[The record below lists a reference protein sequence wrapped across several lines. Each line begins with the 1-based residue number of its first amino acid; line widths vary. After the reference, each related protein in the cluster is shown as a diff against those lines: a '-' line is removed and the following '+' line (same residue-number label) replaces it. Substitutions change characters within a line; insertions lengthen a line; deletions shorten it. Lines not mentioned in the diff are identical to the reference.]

1 MIGLTTIAA
10 FVAGA
15 GLTGISAYALSQ
27 REAQEPELKID
38 GPSAVGAGDT
48 VTYTAEY
55 GGEGATRFEWQVG
68 DEVRKFGSDNQ
79 LEVTM
84 DEDMDNTR
92 ITVHAYNTLSATHLG
107 WDMKQVSVWSEE

>member
-15 GLTGISAYALSQ
+15 GLSGIGAYALSQ
-27 REAQEPELKID
+27 REEPELQLN
-38 GPSAVGAGDT
+38 GPAAVGAGDT

-55 GGEGATRFEWQVG
+55 EGEGATRFEWQVG
-68 DEVRKFGSDNQ
+68 DEVRKFGPENQ

-84 DEDMDNTR
+84 DEAMDNTR
-92 ITVHAYNTLSATHLG
+92 ITVHAYNTMSVTHLG
-107 WDMKQVSVWSEE
+107 WDMKQVDVWAEE